1 MKFNGVFSAA
11 IVLAALSSS
20 ALAKPLQEAEQK
32 FLTEVIQA
40 GAIAQHCPGFAFV
53 EKSTIRLG
61 DRYGVD
67 GQALTDAIT
76 EATRLLKMESYD
88 RRKIIPEVTQQ
99 VERFGGGLARLF
111 KSDPKVCNTASE
123 TGLHLGLLRK

>member
-1 MKFNGVFSAA
+1 MKFNGVIGAA
-11 IVLAALSSS
+11 IVLAVLSSS

-40 GAIAQHCPGFAFV
+40 EAIAENCSGFAFV
-53 EKSTIRLG
+53 ENSTLRLG

-67 GQALTDAIT
+67 GQALTDAIN
-76 EATRLLKMESYD
+76 EATHLLKMENYD
-88 RRKIIPEVTQQ
+88 RRKLIPEVTQQ
-99 VERFGGGLARLF
+99 VERFSGGLARLF
-111 KSDPKVCNTASE
+111 KNDPKVCNTASE